1 MSDNSSSANGNSWTI
16 LTPEVKESGIE
27 SVGSL
32 AEGQGGQVC
41 SEPAQLEMEQTDH
54 SQRSEF
60 TDGLAEHN
68 NGRDAPQVAPLES
81 SEDAAVPHAFHM
93 KEPTLSATPVE
104 NLTCLTADPEQ
115 QGVSA
120 SHSESEPFLGP
131 DTDSFSDSYT
141 HISSPPESTLHP
153 AASQD
158 EEGLS
163 EGEER
168 PELRKTLREESKQEV
183 EVLEE
188 KGNEGDGVRRR
199 KVSLLTPVDHRDDE
213 EEEEGEEEPFRPPQR
228 EDDVGFSLN
237 KCIFGAVI
245 LLGLGTIFFSGV
257 FMDLDDESDTDVKEL
272 KHPELQKEW
281 LNLQSSRDTPAGV
294 QPPEILER
302 LAEKSQKIAVL
313 QAQLQEQEGELKAAQ
328 LQVEEGNK
336 ERMRREELEM
346 ENQRM
351 KGELDKLP
359 ALQKELEHESERVKK
374 EGERAQKDLEALPG
388 MQKELELLRAK
399 VTELAQTTD
408 SAKAVPP
415 LSASASPSAGHER
428 ELSAIQGR
436 KELKDKKSQDEVKE
450 QMKEWRDGKERKK
463 DRSVKEGKQGK
474 ATKDEGK
481 DLKKQKVSPD
491 ESKEWR
497 GKGERKEWKGEKE
510 GKRGKKQEDGKR
522 WKDGEE
528 NRQFK
533 EDGKRERKENGKRRK
548 DGEETEFKEHG
559 KRERKESGKR
569 WKHGEENEFKK
580 DGKRERKESGKR
592 WKDGEENSEFK
603 KDGKRE
609 KKENGKRWKDGEE
622 SIDFKK
628 DGKRERKE
636 NGKTMERWGRN
647 SEFKKDGKRERKENG
662 KRWKDGEENSE
673 FKKDGKRERKEN
685 GKRWKDGEE
694 NSEFKKDGK
703 RERKENGKRWKDG
716 EENSEFKKDGTR
728 ERKENGKKWKDSE
741 VKRELKEESGKMD
754 WEEDKKWKKE
764 KRWQLDGGRW
774 ETKER
779 KHSGDKVKGDKE
791 WTLTDEKE
799 WKNGRQVGSNDKK
812 EWKERNERKKDWKER
827 DEWEEEKER
836 GNPRGE
842 GKARKESAWKGQ
854 KDDHKRNGGKKEWKE
869 HEDKHWSGKERERA
883 EGWKEEKK
891 HKGDYQKNGE
901 KWSKKGKSR
910 QSSSEKAPHHSYSDR
925 EQSKDHVH
933 NDYWAEQRE
942 RIRHFHGSTEE
953 CSGLTDCA
961 HAEGL
966 TPVGQQ
972 DFEALL
978 LAYLTKL
985 IGPEERASKKEELN
999 KLIGEFFTNG
1009 VFVHDQIPFSEFAED
1024 VADILEDMAEGE
1036 EDEEL
1041 EDEMEGFASEAMEK
1055 FALPDRGGNEEK
1067 RKESGRKRAAG

>member
-16 LTPEVKESGIE
+16 LTPEVKEHGVE
-27 SVGSL
+27 SVGPL

-41 SEPAQLEMEQTDH
+41 SEPAQLEMEQTDLKDH
-54 SQRSEF
+54 SHRSEV
-60 TDGLAEHN
+60 TDGLAEQN
-68 NGRDAPQVAPLES
+68 NGPDAPQVTPLEN

-93 KEPTLSATPVE
+93 KEPTLGATPVE
-104 NLTCLTADPEQ
+104 NLTCLTSDPEQ
-115 QGVSA
+115 QGASA
-120 SHSESEPFLGP
+120 GHSESEPFLGP
-131 DTDSFSDSYT
+131 DTDSFSDSYA
-141 HISSPPESTLHP
+141 HISPPPESTLHP
-153 AASQD
+153 AASLD
-158 EEGLS
+158 KEGLS
-163 EGEER
+163 EGEESS
-168 PELRKTLREESKQEV
+168 ELRKTLREEAKQEV

-199 KVSLLTPVDHRDDE
+199 KVSLLTPVDHRDDD

-272 KHPELQKEW
+272 KNPELQKEW

-336 ERMRREELEM
+336 ERMKREELEV

-359 ALQKELEHESERVKK
+359 ALQKELEQESERVKK
-374 EGERAQKDLEALPG
+374 EGENAQKDREALPA

-399 VTELAQTTD
+399 VTELAHTTD
-408 SAKAVPP
+408 SAQAVTP
-415 LSASASPSAGHER
+415 LSASTSPSAGHKK
-428 ELSAIQGR
+428 ELPAIQGR
-436 KELKDKKSQDEVKE
+436 TALKDKKSQDEVKE
-450 QMKEWRDGKERKK
+450 QMKEWRDGKEKKK
-463 DRSVKEGKQGK
+463 DKSVKEGKQGK
-474 ATKDEGK
+474 TKDEKK
-481 DLKKQKVSPD
+481 DLKKLKVSQD

-528 NRQFK
+528 NQQSK
-533 EDGKRERKENGKRRK
+533 EDGKRERKENGKQWK
-548 DGEETEFKEHG
+548 DGQEKEFKEDG
-559 KRERKESGKR
+559 KRERKKSGKK
-569 WKHGEENEFKK
+569 WKDGEENGEFKK
-580 DGKRERKESGKR
+580 DGKREKKESGKR
-592 WKDGEENSEFK
+592 WKDGEENGEFK

-609 KKENGKRWKDGEE
+609 KKESGKRWKDGEE
-622 SIDFKK
+622 
-628 DGKRERKE
+628 
-636 NGKTMERWGRN
+636 NG
-647 SEFKKDGKRERKENG
+647 EFKKDGKREKKENG

-685 GKRWKDGEE
+685 GQRWKDG
-694 NSEFKKDGK
+694 
-703 RERKENGKRWKDG
+703 
-716 EENSEFKKDGTR
+716 
-728 ERKENGKKWKDSE
+728 E

-764 KRWQLDGGRW
+764 KHWQLDGGRW

-779 KHSGDKVKGDKE
+779 KHLGDKVKGDKE
-791 WTLTDEKE
+791 WTDEKE
-799 WKNGRQVGSNDKK
+799 WKNIRQVGSNDKK
-812 EWKERNERKKDWKER
+812 EWKDRNERKKDWKGR
-827 DEWEEEKER
+827 DKWEEEKER
-836 GNPRGE
+836 EDPRGE
-842 GKARKESAWKGQ
+842 GKAQKESGWKGQ
-854 KDDHKRNGGKKEWKE
+854 KDDHKWNGGKKERKE
-869 HEDKHWSGKERERA
+869 HEDKHWSGKGREWPKDGERA

-901 KWSKKGKSR
+901 KWNKKEKSR
-910 QSSSEKAPHHSYSDR
+910 HGSSEKAPHRLYSGSK
-925 EQSKDHVH
+925 QSKDHVH
-933 NDYWAEQRE
+933 GDYWAEQRE
-942 RIRHFHGSTEE
+942 RIRHFHGSKEE
-953 CSGLTDCA
+953 CSGVTDCA

-978 LAYLTKL
+978 LVYLTKL
-985 IGPEERASKKEELN
+985 IAPEERASKKEELN
-999 KLIGEFFTNG
+999 KLLGEFFTNG
-1009 VFVHDQIPFSEFAED
+1009 VFVHDQIPFSEFVED
-1024 VADILEDMAEGE
+1024 VAEILEDMAEGE

-1055 FALPDRGGNEEK
+1055 FTLPDRGGTEEK
-1067 RKESGRKRAAG
+1067 RKESGRKRASG